1 MARPKRLKS
10 PTRMNLL
17 VDRGSK
23 KDAFALATERKV
35 SIGRLFELL
44 VAAEKKRDG
53 EVQVPRTTPGVKIPV

>member
-1 MARPKRLKS
+1 
-10 PTRMNLL
+10 

>member
-10 PTRMNLL
+10 PTRLNLL